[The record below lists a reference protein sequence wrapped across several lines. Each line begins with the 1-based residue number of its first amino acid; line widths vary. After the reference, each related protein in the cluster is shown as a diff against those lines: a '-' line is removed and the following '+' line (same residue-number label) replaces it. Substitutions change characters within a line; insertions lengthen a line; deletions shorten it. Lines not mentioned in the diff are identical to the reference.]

1 MDELVGAIELEDDEI
16 NSEQEELEVLPELIS
31 DEEISESELNLEGLD
46 L

>member
-1 MDELVGAIELEDDEI
+1 VDELVGAIELEDEEI
-16 NSEQEELEVLPELIS
+16 NSEHEELEILPELVS